1 MAVRLVNTNSST
13 PSYSDV
19 EIGFSRNPKTGDLLT
34 VTNSAAVRQ
43 SIRSLIST
51 SFGERLFQPRIGG
64 SLRNLL
70 FEPIDEIT
78 ALEIRDRLIE
88 TLRKHEPRIGTLF
101 VDVSSDA
108 DGNSYTVNVEYGMR
122 EVNESQKIT
131 VTLERIR

>member
-1 MAVRLVNTNSST
+1 MAVRLVNTNSNT

-43 SIRSLIST
+43 SIRSLINT

>member
-1 MAVRLVNTNSST
+1 MAVRLVNTNSNT

-34 VTNSAAVRQ
+34 VTNSVSVRQ
-43 SIRSLIST
+43 SIRNLINT
-51 SFGERLFQPRIGG
+51 AFGERLFQPRIGC
-64 SLRNLL
+64 SLRGLL
-70 FEPIDEIT
+70 FDPIDEIT
-78 ALEIRDRLIE
+78 ALEIRDRIIE
-88 TLRKHEPRIGTLF
+88 TLRKHEPRIGTLL